1 MSANLEVIDAFV
13 DGERV
18 DPAVLKDALSDA
30 EGRDY
35 FVDLWALRDAMQ
47 QDREVATDARAS
59 AGAGRA
65 KVTSRPSRRRWL
77 VAAALVTCV
86 AGGYAA
92 GTRSPWSARFGS
104 APIANPPEPAV
115 ASAPPVPGVFPAPQP
130 TRVIQLEF
138 HPDSTRSGGN

>member
-18 DPAVLKDALSDA
+18 DPAVLKEALSEA
-30 EGRDY
+30 AGRDY

-47 QDREVATDARAS
+47 QDRDVSADPRAP
-59 AGAGRA
+59 AF
-65 KVTSRPSRRRWL
+65 TSRPASRRWL
-77 VAAALVTCV
+77 VAAALVACV

-92 GTRSPWSARFGS
+92 GTRSVLLAPVAP
-104 APIANPPEPAV
+104 APITNSPTPPIA
-115 ASAPPVPGVFPAPQP
+115 AAPPVRGVFPAPQP

-138 HPDSTRSGGN
+138 HPDAARSGGD

>member
-1 MSANLEVIDAFV
+1 MSVNLEVIDAFV

-18 DPAVLKDALSDA
+18 DPAALKDALSAAD
-30 EGRDY
+30 GRDY

-47 QDREVATDARAS
+47 QDRDVS
-59 AGAGRA
+59 ADLRSPRFA
-65 KVTSRPSRRRWL
+65 SRPSLQRWL
-77 VAAALVTCV
+77 FAAALIVCV

-92 GTRSPWSARFGS
+92 GTRSAWSARV
-104 APIANPPEPAV
+104 APAPLAS
-115 ASAPPVPGVFPAPQP
+115 ASAPPAAAAPAERGVFPAPQP

>member
-18 DPAVLKDALSDA
+18 DPAVLKEALSEA
-30 EGRDY
+30 AGRDY

-47 QDREVATDARAS
+47 QDRDVSADPRVPAFAS
-59 AGAGRA
+59 WP
-65 KVTSRPSRRRWL
+65 TSRRWL
-77 VAAALVTCV
+77 VAAALIVCV

-92 GTRSPWSARFGS
+92 GTRSTFSAPDAP
-104 APIANPPEPAV
+104 APIAA
-115 ASAPPVPGVFPAPQP
+115 APPVGAATPVRGVFPAPQP

-138 HPDSTRSGGN
+138 HPDSARSGGN

>member
-18 DPAVLKDALSDA
+18 DPAVLKEALSEA
-30 EGRDY
+30 AGRDY

-47 QDREVATDARAS
+47 QDREVSADPRATA
-59 AGAGRA
+59 
-65 KVTSRPSRRRWL
+65 VTSRPALRRWL
-77 VAAALVTCV
+77 VAAALVACV

-92 GTRSPWSARFGS
+92 GTRSTFSAPDAP
-104 APIANPPEPAV
+104 APIAA
-115 ASAPPVPGVFPAPQP
+115 APPVGAATPVRGVFPAPQP

-138 HPDSTRSGGN
+138 HPDSARSGGN